1 MANLKSEN
9 RLLKMQTCWLKQEN
23 KRIANLLAFVQSAH
37 DRLAQRKATYK
48 HRFLTKKKELDL
60 ERAARMR
67 CEKSLLLEWREN
79 AELARTV
86 TDERERG
93 NRLSIRLEELEQQ
106 RNPLTERLFS
116 DPLIFKKHAL
126 IAALDCFKTCILPF
140 IDARFRRIHG
150 DIQKNPNC
158 SWPDEIKQRQKPR
171 GKQADVEEQCDIER
185 VSSDSWQFAIMFL
198 NAENRTKY
206 TGFRSLDLYA
216 SLSLMICCHGVIPKP
231 MEKDAVHI
239 RNLRNLLSHSCLDEE
254 LERVDICSIKVSI
267 QNLCRHAKIKVET
280 PELREAFALLDS
292 VKEEQPQE
300 CDHCFAILP
309 CSDSENSLSGFT
321 SDDMLGE

>member
-9 RLLKMQTCWLKQEN
+9 TLLKMQACRLKQEN
-23 KRIANLLAFVQSAH
+23 ERIANMLAFVQSAH

-67 CEKSLLLEWREN
+67 CENSLRLKWREN

-86 TDERERG
+86 TDERERS

-116 DPLIFKKHAL
+116 DPLILKKHVL
-126 IAALDCFKTCILPF
+126 IAALDCFKTCIVPF
-140 IDARFRRIHG
+140 IDAQFRRIHG

-158 SWPDEIKQRQKPR
+158 SWLDEIKQRKKPR

-198 NAENRTKY
+198 KADDRAKY
-206 TGFRSLDLYA
+206 TGFRSLDLSA
-216 SLSLMICCHGVIPKP
+216 SLFLMICCRGVIPP
-231 MEKDAVHI
+231 RMERDAVLI
-239 RNLRNLLSHSCLDEE
+239 RDLRNLLSHSCLDEE
-254 LERVDICSIKVSI
+254 LERVHIGSIKDSI
-267 QNLCRHAKIKVET
+267 QNLRRYAKIKVET
-280 PELREAFALLDS
+280 PELHEAFALLDS
-292 VKEEQPQE
+292 VKEEQPLE
-300 CDHCFAILP
+300 YDHCCAILP